1 MPFTARSR
9 PPSFTRLAVPA
20 SALVLALLLPAP
32 AANASQD
39 PRGCPAQVLEQP
51 FIAWG
56 DSAPYR
62 LAPGGSFELGVPGW
76 TLAGG
81 AELVAPGA
89 PFIPASAATAL
100 SLAPGAS
107 ATSAPICVGPSDLFA
122 RMFASAD
129 DASGDDGTRLRVD
142 LILANGFTL
151 PLPPLHAD
159 EEWNATRRI
168 YTGAGAERVTWMR
181 YRFTARVGTWALDD
195 LYVDPRANH

>member
-1 MPFTARSR
+1 MPLTARSR

-20 SALVLALLLPAP
+20 FVVVLALLLPAP
-32 AANASQD
+32 AANASRD
-39 PRGCPAQVLEQP
+39 PRGCPAEVLEQP

-56 DSAPYR
+56 DNALYR

-76 TLAGG
+76 TLAGA

-89 PFIPASAATAL
+89 PFIPTSAATAL

-107 ATSAPICVGPSDLFA
+107 ATSAPICVGPGDRFA

-129 DASGDDGTRLRVD
+129 DASGDGRTRLRVE
-142 LILANGFTL
+142 LIRADGFTRL
-151 PLPPLHAD
+151 LRQLHAA
-159 EEWNATRRI
+159 EEWDATKRI
-168 YTGAGAERVTWMR
+168 PTGAGTKGVTWVR

-195 LYVDPRANH
+195 LYIDPRANH